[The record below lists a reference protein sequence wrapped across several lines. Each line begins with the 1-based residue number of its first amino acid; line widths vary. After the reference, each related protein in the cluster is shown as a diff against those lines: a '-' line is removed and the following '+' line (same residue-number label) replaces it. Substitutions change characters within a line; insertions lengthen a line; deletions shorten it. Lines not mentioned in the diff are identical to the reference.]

1 MNQPAPATNMPKAC
15 ERCGSNA
22 TRWIQQAPECPRPF
36 RVECRLCQRFNKWA
50 NEGQLGEAKLRRLDI
65 IVKPYQPPKARN
77 TLDDFLVDPRDPAK
91 KSDK

>member
-50 NEGQLGEAKLRRLDI
+50 NEGQLGEAKLPEIGHYRET
-65 IVKPYQPPKARN
+65 VSTAEGAN